1 MAQSLF
7 ASTMGEFQIFGK
19 MVEYRIVV
27 EYSLHPSLLELCEIV
42 CYLRKVMT
50 LLSHHELLQFVN
62 KKGLR
67 NLDLLLTSSIE

>member
-1 MAQSLF
+1 
-7 ASTMGEFQIFGK
+7 

-27 EYSLHPSLLELCEIV
+27 EYSLHPSFLELCEIV

-50 LLSHHELLQFVN
+50 LLLHHELLQFVN